1 MFKAKKNSKFS
12 FTYYFKKNNK
22 QMKTIFKSILT
33 LGMVAGLGLAA
44 NAQKT
49 ASATASAE
57 VLANLTITLDGTQ
70 DEIAFGTL
78 SASTT
83 GAVVLD
89 ANGSTNANTGT
100 VVNVARFNLAGAAAS
115 VTVSYDATVTL
126 SNGGSTPATMTM
138 TPEVVGAA
146 LSTAQ
151 AAATAVASGSQVTLA
166 DNPDTTPAFDPVYF
180 LWVGGTIPALTGQ
193 ATGTYT
199 GTFNIDVE
207 YN

>member
-1 MFKAKKNSKFS
+1 MLNYQKQTKKM
-12 FTYYFKKNNK
+12 KN
-22 QMKTIFKSILT
+22 TLKSVLT
-33 LGMVAGLGLAA
+33 LALVAGLGFAA

-49 ASATASAE
+49 ATATASAE

-78 SASTT
+78 SASTP
-83 GAVVLD
+83 GSVVLD
-89 ANGSTNANTGT
+89 ANGTTNSNTGT
-100 VVNVARFNLAGAAAS
+100 VINVARFNLAGAAAA

-126 SNGGSTPATMTM
+126 NGPSSATMTM

-146 LSTAQ
+146 ETANQ
-151 AAATAVASGSQVTLA
+151 GTATAVASGTQVTLV
-166 DNPDTTPAFDPVYF
+166 DDPSTTPAFDPVYF
-180 LWVGGTIPALTGQ
+180 LWVGGTIPALSSQT
-193 ATGTYT
+193 TGTYT

>member
-1 MFKAKKNSKFS
+1 MLNYQKQ
-12 FTYYFKKNNK
+12 TDNK

-33 LGMVAGLGLAA
+33 LGLAAGLGFAA

-49 ASATASAE
+49 SSAPASAS

-78 SASTT
+78 SATT
-83 GAVVLD
+83 PGAVVLD
-89 ANGSTNANTGT
+89 ANGATNANTGT
-100 VVNVARFNLAGAAAS
+100 VINVARFDLAGAAAA
-115 VTVSYDATVTL
+115 VTVSYDATVIITNL
-126 SNGGSTPATMTM
+126 PTDPVPGSTMTI

-151 AAATAVASGSQVTLA
+151 ATALGVGSGSQVTLA
-166 DNPDTTPAFDPVYF
+166 DDPGTAGDAPVYF
-180 LWVGGTIPALTGQ
+180 LWVGGTIPALSSQ
-193 ATGTYT
+193 PTGTYT